1 VEKRRRREGREGEK
15 GKGRFKK
22 DVEEMRR
29 REWGR
34 RPRKVERKRRRNEEE
49 KKAGRKVWSEGRGRR
64 AESAPGA

>member
-1 VEKRRRREGREGEK
+1 MEKRRRIAGREGEK

-34 RPRKVERKRRRNEEE
+34 RLRKVER
-49 KKAGRKVWSEGRGRR
+49 GREGGMRK
-64 AESAPGA
+64 